1 MHSSNQNDPAAL
13 CVELGLNCESCTAA
27 SARELAQACPELPG
41 KLVKQLFIQ
50 IHAYSACTRM
60 YGNFSRAYAAALE
73 PPVRAMA
80 AAV

>member
-1 MHSSNQNDPAAL
+1 MNPSTRNDPPAL
-13 CVELGLNCESCTAA
+13 CVEVGLNCESCTQA

-41 KLVKQLFIQ
+41 KLVKQLFVQ

-73 PPVRAMA
+73 PNVQAIA